1 MTIFTKD
8 YNEFDDAHVDL
19 EKINTNKFMKAVF
32 VAPRHEEKILAVKL
46 LTKEHFC
53 CDQATD

>member
-1 MTIFTKD
+1 MTILTKD
-8 YNEFDDAHVDL
+8 CNALDDAHVGL
-19 EKINTNKFMKAVF
+19 KKINTNKFMKAIF
-32 VAPRHEEKILAVKL
+32 VAPRHEEKVLAVKL

>member
-1 MTIFTKD
+1 MTMFTKGCS
-8 YNEFDDAHVDL
+8 EFSDAQIGLKKV
-19 EKINTNKFMKAVF
+19 TANKFMKAVF
-32 VAPRHEEKILAVKL
+32 VAPRHEEKALAVKL

>member
-1 MTIFTKD
+1 MFTKGCD
-8 YNEFDDAHVDL
+8 EFGDAHTGIKK
-19 EKINTNKFMKAVF
+19 ETTNKFMKAVF
-32 VAPRHEEKILAVKL
+32 VAPCYEEKVLAVKL

>member
-1 MTIFTKD
+1 MFIKGCG
-8 YNEFDDAHVDL
+8 EFGDAQIGLKKV
-19 EKINTNKFMKAVF
+19 TANKFMKAVF
-32 VAPRHEEKILAVKL
+32 VAPRHEEKALAVKL